1 VELVDAGTLGTEP
14 GRVFPAAAA
23 PEALAAALSGT
34 GGDPVTL
41 TF

>member
-1 VELVDAGTLGTEP
+1 VELVDAGTLDIEP

-23 PEALAAALSGT
+23 AEALAAALSGT
-34 GGDPVTL
+34 GGHPVTL